1 MNPSNILLPV
11 NLLFGGLLGIVLTWL
26 LTSAT
31 TRWRRGRGL
40 IRTPRKVRLENER
53 RLREAHSDRA
63 QGWRELGR
71 ALMQFALL
79 LLVVGLAVVALVG

>member
-11 NLLFGGLLGIVLTWL
+11 NLLFGGLLGIVLMWL
-26 LTSAT
+26 LKSAT

-40 IRTPRKVRLENER
+40 IRTPRKVRIENER
-53 RLREAHSDRA
+53 RLREARSDHA

-71 ALMQFALL
+71 AIGEWSVILTIVFLMG
-79 LLVVGLAVVALVG
+79 LVLAG